1 MLKIFKWITKL
12 IPKNLLPDSTNT
24 TSSPNTISIGMVR
37 YEKVS
42 GGSAELNTSNVE
54 ESTLTST
61 VAKDLKG
68 LSTDFGDN
76 AVTSGFSGGGS
87 SKANMLATPYG
98 LTEFWAYKYNSCLLV
113 GTKVLMFDG
122 TEKNIE
128 DLELEDELYSPIF
141 PGLTVTYNDY
151 KLDKLDNIKF
161 DKGKVKRVV
170 FDFVTEYYSINK
182 KYNATPTH
190 AIFAWKDKDKRF
202 EWWQMKDLELGDK
215 LVNTKLELEEVTTI
229 EKIEM
234 ELEVVSIGL
243 RKYNVFFANGYMNHD

>member
-12 IPKNLLPDSTNT
+12 IPKNILP
-24 TSSPNTISIGMVR
+24 TSGTISIGMVR
-37 YEKVS
+37 YDKES
-42 GGSAELNTSNVE
+42 GGSGLVGTGNVD
-54 ESTLTST
+54 TST
-61 VAKDLKG
+61 SDLQS
-68 LSTDFGDN
+68 LSTDYGTHSNHTD
-76 AVTSGFSGGGS
+76 GYPHGS
-87 SKANMLATPYG
+87 SKANLVAAPYG
-98 LTEFWAYKYNSCLLV
+98 LNEFYGYRYNSCLLV

-141 PGLTVTYNDY
+141 PGLTESYHDY
-151 KLDKLDNIKF
+151 KLDSLENLQF

-190 AIFAWKDKDKRF
+190 TIFAWKDKDKRF

-215 LVNTKLELEEVTTI
+215 VVNTKLELEEITTI
-229 EKIEM
+229 EKIEK

-243 RKYNVFFANGYMNHD
+243 RKYNVFFADGYMNHD

>member
-1 MLKIFKWITKL
+1 MVIYTNKESYSVLEPLLEYNKNEKIKVIFKEW
-12 IPKNLLPDSTNT
+12 NEFY
-24 TSSPNTISIGMVR
+24 G
-37 YEKVS
+37 YQY
-42 GGSAELNTSNVE
+42 
-54 ESTLTST
+54 
-61 VAKDLKG
+61 
-68 LSTDFGDN
+68 
-76 AVTSGFSGGGS
+76 
-87 SKANMLATPYG
+87 KA
-98 LTEFWAYKYNSCLLV
+98 CLLV

-128 DLELEDELYSPIF
+128 DLEIDDELYSPIF
-141 PGLTVTYNDY
+141 PGLKETYHDY
-151 KLDKLDNIKF
+151 KLDNLDNIKF

-215 LVNTKLELEEVTTI
+215 VVNTKLELEEVTTI
-229 EKIEM
+229 EKIEKD
-234 ELEVVSIGL
+234 LEVVSIGL

>member
-1 MLKIFKWITKL
+1 MKWKIPKWITKL
-12 IPKNLLPDSTNT
+12 IPKNLLPTGIT
-24 TSSPNTISIGMVR
+24 RKEISIGMISF
-37 YEKVS
+37 EKAS
-42 GGSAELNTSNVE
+42 GDHTETQPSEVTETKTDLVTISGDFSVNADEHGNQ
-54 ESTLTST
+54 STPHT
-61 VAKDLKG
+61 
-68 LSTDFGDN
+68 
-76 AVTSGFSGGGS
+76 GGS
-87 SKANMLATPYG
+87 SRAALLAAPYG
-98 LTEFWAYKYNSCLLV
+98 LNEFYGYEYNSCLLI
-113 GTKVLMFDG
+113 GTKILMYDG

-128 DLELEDELYSPIF
+128 DLEIDDELYSPIL
-141 PGLTVTYNDY
+141 PGLDGVYHEY
-151 KLDKLDNIKF
+151 KLDSLDNIKF

-202 EWWQMKDLELGDK
+202 EWWQMKDLKVGDK
-215 LVNTKLELEEVTTI
+215 VVNPKLELEEITTI

>member
-24 TSSPNTISIGMVR
+24 TASPNTISIGMVR
-37 YEKVS
+37 YEKRS
-42 GGSAELNTSNVE
+42 GGSAELNTSNVY
-54 ESTLTST
+54 ESTSEDDA
-61 VAKDLKG
+61 AKDLRD

-87 SKANMLATPYG
+87 SQAAMLATPYG
-98 LTEFWAYKYNSCLLV
+98 LSEFWAWKYNSCLLV

-141 PGLTVTYNDY
+141 PGLTESYHDY
-151 KLDKLDNIKF
+151 KLDSLENLQF

-190 AIFAWKDKDKRF
+190 AIFAWKDKYKRF

-215 LVNTKLELEEVTTI
+215 LVNPKLELEEITTI
-229 EKIEM
+229 EKIEK

-243 RKYNVFFANGYMNHD
+243 KKYNVFFADGYMNHD

>member
-24 TSSPNTISIGMVR
+24 TASPNTISIGMVR

-42 GGSAELNTSNVE
+42 GGSGELTTSNVE
-54 ESTLTST
+54 ESTSTTSA
-61 VAKDLKG
+61 AKDLQG
-68 LSTDFGDN
+68 LSTDFGT
-76 AVTSGFSGGGS
+76 ASVHTVGHTSQ
-87 SKANMLATPYG
+87 ANLVAAPYG
-98 LTEFWAYKYNSCLLV
+98 LNEFWAYRYNSCLLV
-113 GTKVLMFDG
+113 GTKVLMYDG

-128 DLELEDELYSPIF
+128 DLELEDELYSPIL
-141 PGLTVTYNDY
+141 PGLTDTYSDY
-151 KLDKLDNIKF
+151 KLDSLENLQF
-161 DKGKVKRVV
+161 TKGKVKRVV

-215 LVNTKLELEEVTTI
+215 VVNIKLELEEVTTI

-243 RKYNVFFANGYMNHD
+243 RKYNVFFADGYMNHD